1 MKGEKKKTAAAAAA
15 ASSSILNASKNDI
28 AGPPLNAM
36 PASGD
41 DFEKDPAS
49 SRLLLSPRRDQ
60 DFYALYSANP
70 SSEKVPAL
78 ELPIII
84 SWEFERLKCHEL
96 LHALKLPV
104 LSNAVKQATEYKTS
118 VLVLYQAGSAYELPL
133 LLKRAKQAH
142 WKIQR
147 RSIDFPKAL
156 DIAELVYEKLQQNG
170 DEVWFY
176 DDLPQTKV

>member
-1 MKGEKKKTAAAAAA
+1 MR
-15 ASSSILNASKNDI
+15 IL
-28 AGPPLNAM
+28 
-36 PASGD
+36 D
-41 DFEKDPAS
+41 DTHTSTFPVHRHIPD
-49 SRLLLSPRRDQ
+49 
-60 DFYALYSANP
+60 
-70 SSEKVPAL
+70 
-78 ELPIII
+78 
-84 SWEFERLKCHEL
+84 
-96 LHALKLPV
+96 ALKLPV